1 MISTLA
7 CLATAVYFEARSEPI
22 EGQLMVAETVLNRV
36 EDPRWPDTVCGVI
49 KQPHQFS
56 FYSDGLSDTPK
67 DMKAYATATEVAKE
81 ALSGAHLNTDALW
94 YHTTSVKP
102 VWRHNIQPIG
112 VIGEHIFYVDK

>member
-1 MISTLA
+1 MISTLT
-7 CLATAVYFEARSEPI
+7 CLAVAVYFEARSEPI
-22 EGQLMVAETVLNRV
+22 HGQMMVAETILNRV
-36 EDPRWPDTVCGVI
+36 EDPRWPDTVCEVV
-49 KQPHQFS
+49 KQPYQFS
-56 FYSDGLSDTPK
+56 FYSDGLSDTPT
-67 DMKAYATATEVAKE
+67 DMEAYATATEVARE